1 MDDNTELLIEQRLSV
16 FSDEP
21 DLNDW
26 FEVMCGA
33 AMAVLGLFHLV
44 EPGELVDPDLMRWF
58 AASVIAAGAVW
69 AGHGLKDMAVKEMR
83 RSTAMMEL
91 TSDAPTNTVDHGL
104 IRDVLLNPDAYK
116 DFLTK
121 AYEEAWSDGIITEE
135 ELKDL
140 KKFQTALGIS
150 DEDAEK
156 LSARARKSNSEE

>member
-21 DLNDW
+21 DLNDS

-33 AMAVLGLFHLV
+33 AMAMLGLFHLV
-44 EPGELVDPDLMRWF
+44 EPGELVDPDMMRWF

-83 RSTAMMEL
+83 RSSAMMEL

-104 IRDVLLNPDAYK
+104 IP
-116 DFLTK
+116 
-121 AYEEAWSDGIITEE
+121 
-135 ELKDL
+135 
-140 KKFQTALGIS
+140 
-150 DEDAEK
+150 
-156 LSARARKSNSEE
+156 

>member
-44 EPGELVDPDLMRWF
+44 EPGELVDPDMMRWF

-83 RSTAMMEL
+83 RSSAMMEL

-116 DFLTK
+116 VYLTK
-121 AYEEAWSDGIITEE
+121 S
-135 ELKDL
+135 
-140 KKFQTALGIS
+140 
-150 DEDAEK
+150 
-156 LSARARKSNSEE
+156 